1 MTIEK
6 LEKFIDAGFTK
17 DEILKLAALEQPE
30 QQPEQQQPEQQQ
42 PEQQQPAQPGQQT
55 NPGIEALSSQM
66 SEMLELMRGNAFF
79 NAKQPTE
86 MTVDDVIASIINPD
100 GSKPSDK

>member
-17 DEILKLAALEQPE
+17 DEILKLAALEQ
-30 QQPEQQQPEQQQ
+30 QPDQQ
-42 PEQQQPAQPGQQT
+42 PEQQQPAQPEQQPAQPEQQQT